1 MGSGPG
7 FCCLVKMMNIPD
19 WRVPV
24 IWLLSTLLLCSSLPD
39 TIKIGGLFNSAD
51 RPLEG
56 GDVSEETAFR
66 YAVDRINY
74 HRLLNG
80 SRLSP
85 HFENIPPSDSF
96 LAAGRVCHLLSLGIA
111 TIIGPQS
118 GGASHHIQS
127 ICDNFEI
134 PHIET
139 SWNVLDKRTEY
150 SINLSPNP
158 KTIGR
163 AHKSLILSYGWSTI
177 TILYQ
182 RNDALIRLAELL
194 KLPTENDIKIV
205 VRQLN
210 FNDKQKNM

>member
-1 MGSGPG
+1 MFDAS
-7 FCCLVKMMNIPD
+7 
-19 WRVPV
+19 
-24 IWLLSTLLLCSSLPD
+24 
-39 TIKIGGLFNSAD
+39 D
-51 RPLEG
+51 RPQNG

-66 YAVDRINY
+66 YAVDEINY
-74 HRLLNG
+74 HGVFNG

-85 HFENIPPSDSF
+85 HFEKIPPSDSF
-96 LAAGRVCHLLSLGIA
+96 LAAQRVCHLLSLGIA

-150 SINLSPNP
+150 SLNLSPNP
-158 KTIGR
+158 RSLAR
-163 AHKSLILSYGWSTI
+163 AYTSLVLSYGWGTI

-182 RNDALIRLAELL
+182 RHDALIRLAELL
-194 KLPTENDIKIV
+194 KLPTENEIKIV
-205 VRQLN
+205 VQQLN
-210 FNDKQKNM
+210 FQDKQKNM

>member
-1 MGSGPG
+1 MEMTNLQMGRV
-7 FCCLVKMMNIPD
+7 LV
-19 WRVPV
+19 
-24 IWLLSTLLLCSSLPD
+24 LLLTVQAAMSLPD
-39 TIKIGGLFNSAD
+39 IIKIGGLFDSAD
-51 RPLEG
+51 RPTDG

-66 YAVDRINY
+66 YAVDEINY
-74 HRLLNG
+74 HRVFNT

-85 HFENIPPSDSF
+85 HFEAVPPSDSF
-96 LAAGRVCHLLSLGIA
+96 LAAQRVCHLLSLGIA

-158 KTIGR
+158 KTIAR
-163 AHKSLILSYGWSTI
+163 AHK
-177 TILYQ
+177 
-182 RNDALIRLAELL
+182 
-194 KLPTENDIKIV
+194 
-205 VRQLN
+205 
-210 FNDKQKNM
+210 